1 MARIVNQPPRR
12 RDAAAS
18 DESGRSGS
26 AWRVF
31 VLGAVVIV
39 VVVVSLLL
47 ALRSFLF
54 PVFEANSETARS
66 AATAQAQLAAMQTQQ
81 ALAPGPT
88 AASTAAPTAQPTAAP
103 TQAPTPA
110 PAAQPAPVAT
120 RAPLATAVS
129 TPVLATVNGTP
140 ASLPTVSPEL
150 DRVISEAYLRYF
162 QVRSEA
168 LLALDPE
175 PLEKVAAGNELAAL
189 KIDIESDRA
198 QGRALATDVQ
208 HQFNVVTVVGDSA
221 VVADRYRDSSIY
233 VDPITHTALP
243 GQRQPS
249 APDMAPEVKVLYQL
263 QLIDG
268 TWKVVDGERVP

>member
-54 PVFEANSETARS
+54 PVIEANSETARS

-88 AASTAAPTAQPTAAP
+88 AASTAAPIAQPTAAP

-120 RAPLATAVS
+120 
-129 TPVLATVNGTP
+129 
-140 ASLPTVSPEL
+140 
-150 DRVISEAYLRYF
+150 
-162 QVRSEA
+162 
-168 LLALDPE
+168 
-175 PLEKVAAGNELAAL
+175 
-189 KIDIESDRA
+189 
-198 QGRALATDVQ
+198 
-208 HQFNVVTVVGDSA
+208 
-221 VVADRYRDSSIY
+221 
-233 VDPITHTALP
+233 
-243 GQRQPS
+243 
-249 APDMAPEVKVLYQL
+249 
-263 QLIDG
+263 
-268 TWKVVDGERVP
+268 